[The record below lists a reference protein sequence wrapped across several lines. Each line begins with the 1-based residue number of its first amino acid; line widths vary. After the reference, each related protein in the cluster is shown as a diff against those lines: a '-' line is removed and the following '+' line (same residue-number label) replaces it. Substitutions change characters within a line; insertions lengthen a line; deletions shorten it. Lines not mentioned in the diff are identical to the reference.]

1 MANIEWHCKPF
12 SELSNDQLYELIK
25 LRIDI
30 FVVEQTCPYTE
41 LDDKDRDNQTHHLMG
56 YEAGTLLAYAR
67 LLPPGLRYS
76 NSSIGRFAVLL
87 ARRKQG
93 IGTQLM
99 QQCITNIAKL
109 WPKTAISI
117 SAQQQL
123 QNFYQD
129 FGFKKESDVYHEDG
143 IPHIDMLL
151 VEDIH

>member
-12 SELSNDQLYELIK
+12 SELRNDQLYELIK

-41 LDDKDRDNQTHHLMG
+41 LDDKDRDNQTHHLMA

-67 LLPPGLRYS
+67 LLPPGLSYS

-99 QQCITNIAKL
+99 QQCI
-109 WPKTAISI
+109 
-117 SAQQQL
+117 
-123 QNFYQD
+123 F
-129 FGFKKESDVYHEDG
+129 
-143 IPHIDMLL
+143 
-151 VEDIH
+151 

>member
-41 LDDKDRDNQTHHLMG
+41 LDDKDRDDQTHHLMA
-56 YEAGTLLAYAR
+56 YEAGELLATAR
-67 LLPPGLRYS
+67 LLPPGLSYS

-87 ARRKQG
+87 ERRKQG

-99 QQCITNIAKL
+99 QQCMTNIAKL

-117 SAQQQL
+117 SAQQHL
-123 QNFYQD
+123 KKFYQG
-129 FGFKKESDVYHEDG
+129 FGFKNESGVYHEDG

-151 VEDIH
+151 DQEIH

>member
-12 SELSNDQLYELIK
+12 SELRNDQLYELIK

-41 LDDKDRDNQTHHLMG
+41 LDDKDRDNQTHHLMA

-67 LLPPGLRYS
+67 LLPPGLSYS

-129 FGFKKESDVYHEDG
+129 FGFEKESDVYHEDG

-151 VEDIH
+151 VKDIH